1 MYAHAKSRVHAL
13 HTSDNK
19 TAAIRQE
26 NMATSFS
33 KLRHVEG
40 GVGVAGQVVQ
50 GSCFALSAI
59 VHLHVH
65 TVPSSLIDLAVR
77 ACKL

>member
-1 MYAHAKSRVHAL
+1 
-13 HTSDNK
+13 
-19 TAAIRQE
+19 
-26 NMATSFS
+26 MATSFS

-50 GSCFALSAI
+50 GSCFTLSAI

-65 TVPSSLIDLAVR
+65 TMPSNLNDVSMR
-77 ACKL
+77 ACKLDNKL